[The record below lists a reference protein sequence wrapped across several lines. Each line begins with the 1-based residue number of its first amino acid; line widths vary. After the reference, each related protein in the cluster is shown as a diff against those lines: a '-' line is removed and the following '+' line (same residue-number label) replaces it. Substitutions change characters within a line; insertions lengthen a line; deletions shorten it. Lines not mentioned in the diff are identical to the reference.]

1 MKTDYKKTVLNIIRC
16 SGGLDNIVAIR
27 RHGTKIS
34 ITVADMS
41 VVTRRGLEKDPAIN
55 GITSWPEETLD
66 IRIKESC
73 IDGVYAELIKHREVT
88 KTFTFAPSEEKGGGG
103 LETQSAQ
110 PHCEPAPETGGAG
123 TYTAGYFEDL
133 AAAAIMQAPNLTYE
147 ERTAVIDV
155 IKKFAPDAAR
165 FANEKH
171 FSTKFAF
178 VPDFI
183 DTVLNAS
190 SPTGCLDFTGI
201 AFDGESEDAHITV
214 SRQVK
219 DGSEAYNLLVTAREE
234 GSSISYAGKI
244 NEEKVGERKAA
255 EDRATVS
262 GDHRETDRNHPA
274 PRVIDWVRFIF
285 IVITIVS
292 AVNLISFVLLRVPF
306 GTQEK
311 VSPSVSYQEKAEP
324 AQAAEENPTQQA
336 QPAEKDMSKKIDTLL
351 KIGKIVGEI
360 NGSIFLLAGVLMYV
374 TSGPYHEGSGM
385 KNTIRLMSTAA
396 LCWMIVLICN
406 LLEGASPVLFSTL

>member
-1 MKTDYKKTVLNIIRC
+1 MKTDHKKTVLNIIRY

-27 RHGTKIS
+27 RYGTKIS

-41 VVTRRGLEKDPAIN
+41 AVTRLELEKDPAIN

-66 IRIKESC
+66 VRIKESC
-73 IDGVYAELIKHREVT
+73 IDSVYAELIKHRETT
-88 KTFTFAPSEEKGGGG
+88 KTFTFAPSEERGGDG
-103 LETQSAQ
+103 LDTQSAQ
-110 PHCEPAPETGGAG
+110 LHCEPDPET
-123 TYTAGYFEDL
+123 
-133 AAAAIMQAPNLTYE
+133 
-147 ERTAVIDV
+147 R
-155 IKKFAPDAAR
+155 
-165 FANEKH
+165 
-171 FSTKFAF
+171 
-178 VPDFI
+178 
-183 DTVLNAS
+183 
-190 SPTGCLDFTGI
+190 
-201 AFDGESEDAHITV
+201 
-214 SRQVK
+214 
-219 DGSEAYNLLVTAREE
+219 LVTAREE
-234 GSSISYAGKI
+234 GSSVSYAGKI
-244 NEEKVGERKAA
+244 NEEKVGERKTA

-262 GDHRETDRNHPA
+262 GDHRKTDRNHPA

-324 AQAAEENPTQQA
+324 AQAAEKNPTQQA

-406 LLEGASPVLFSTL
+406 LLEGTSPVLFSAL

>member
-110 PHCEPAPETGGAG
+110 PHCEPAPET
-123 TYTAGYFEDL
+123 
-133 AAAAIMQAPNLTYE
+133 
-147 ERTAVIDV
+147 
-155 IKKFAPDAAR
+155 
-165 FANEKH
+165 
-171 FSTKFAF
+171 
-178 VPDFI
+178 
-183 DTVLNAS
+183 
-190 SPTGCLDFTGI
+190 
-201 AFDGESEDAHITV
+201 
-214 SRQVK
+214 
-219 DGSEAYNLLVTAREE
+219 LLVTAREE
-234 GSSISYAGKI
+234 GSSVSYAGKI
-244 NEEKVGERKAA
+244 NEEKVGERKTA

-262 GDHRETDRNHPA
+262 GDHRETDKNHPA
-274 PRVIDWVRFIF
+274 RHVIDWASFLF
-285 IVITIVS
+285 IVIAFVI
-292 AVNLISFVLLRVPF
+292 AVNLVSFVLLKVPF

-324 AQAAEENPTQQA
+324 AEAAEENPTQQA
-336 QPAEKDMSKKIDTLL
+336 QPAEKDLSKKIDTLL
-351 KIGKIVGEI
+351 TIGKTVGEI
-360 NGSIFLLAGVLMYV
+360 NGSIFLLAGVLMCV
-374 TSGPYHEGSGM
+374 TSGPYGM
-385 KNTIRLMSTAA
+385 RITIRLMSTAA

-406 LLEGASPVLFSTL
+406 LLEGTSPVLFSAL